1 MNMKVAIV
9 YTAKSDE
16 LEKDLSNDAARLIGN
31 DVEIVSYQDLS
42 ALKESVAEGYVSAAP
57 AARYAGLILQA
68 IADGAD
74 KVLSTCC
81 FMGDIVR
88 ALQPFADYAGVPVA
102 SIDEGMCRHAALECE
117 GVALLFTSPI
127 AGASVARTLDREG
140 RLLRRGVKVV
150 PVQAT
155 EVAGLAGDALA
166 ARFAECEDE
175 ALTDADGLVLAQPSM
190 AGAAERLRELTGK
203 RVYCATDEPFAALVG

>member
-1 MNMKVAIV
+1 MRVAIV

-16 LEKDLSNDAARLIGN
+16 LEKGLAKDAARLMGN

-42 ALKESVAEGYVSAAP
+42 ALKESAVDGYVSSAP

-127 AGASVARTLDREG
+127 AGARCPGASCSTSARSRVAPG
-140 RLLRRGVKVV
+140 
-150 PVQAT
+150 AAA
-155 EVAGLAGDALA
+155 VAGRAAATGACVVALP
-166 ARFAECEDE
+166 FASG
-175 ALTDADGLVLAQPSM
+175 TDAG
-190 AGAAERLRELTGK
+190 
-203 RVYCATDEPFAALVG
+203 